1 MNGICTNTPGGWRC
15 SCPPDFLG
23 DGNQNAFIIII
34 IFFQGF
40 RCVPSDAPYEI
51 YLTSIPEIVI
61 DICNFGL
68 VKFNFSIDETFDRP
82 VSELCIDVISSD
94 AAARTDPSI
103 VYNVV
108 PFYKYEV
115 SLLAD
120 LTDLEERPSIHFCP
134 CGQQCLSNND
144 APIALIDDEC
154 NSQSKGSS

>member
-103 VYNVV
+103 VHNVV